1 MNGCATIADMWLRT
15 TIRWRDIVKEDF
27 TTEDAESTERK
38 KMERGKR

>member
-1 MNGCATIADMWLRT
+1 MWLRRA
-15 TIRWRDIVKEDF
+15 IGWRDIVKEDF